1 MTNHHPDS
9 SLVAYVSLSLS
20 HMGAGEA
27 IKDASGDTSS
37 SRCSVSSAPVPRDG
51 VLSSSRRLVAATDTK
66 PVVKNNPPPQSSSS
80 SSSSPPQQRLK
91 LRLLNNPPS
100 PPPRLLLHGEMT
112 RGDLVCWRVPT
123 LLPLF
128 ETVTQHRAYSHPD
141 GSLHSYVKYVVRLQL
156 LVPSLL
162 LIVRER
168 EMHMHLLVSLS
179 LSLSLSLP
187 LHCCLCPSALCFHWH
202 SSAHV

>member
-9 SLVAYVSLSLS
+9 SLVAYVCVSLS

-27 IKDASGDTSS
+27 MKDASGDTSS

-66 PVVKNNPPPQSSSS
+66 PVVKKQNP
-80 SSSSPPQQRLK
+80 
-91 LRLLNNPPS
+91 

-179 LSLSLSLP
+179 LSLSLSL
-187 LHCCLCPSALCFHWH
+187 HCCLCPSALCFHWH